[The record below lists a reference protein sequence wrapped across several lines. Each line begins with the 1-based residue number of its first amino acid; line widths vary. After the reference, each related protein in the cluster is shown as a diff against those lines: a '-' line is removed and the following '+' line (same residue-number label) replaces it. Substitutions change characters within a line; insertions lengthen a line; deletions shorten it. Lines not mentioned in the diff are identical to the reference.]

1 MNKIKKPKLI
11 SFKDLFGFVITALSP
26 LLGIGHFKWQHFLF
40 IYLLIIAAIIA
51 YMLFKYLKSVSIF
64 YHEYESQ
71 FKEFMDINKNRN
83 ALIEQFQ
90 EKQLELKRLNEIIN
104 QYDLVFNNVGNIIQ
118 QGICN
123 ISKEEKQYLSNL
135 YNILCQDK
143 EYLYKIKGGK

>member
-1 MNKIKKPKLI
+1 
-11 SFKDLFGFVITALSP
+11 
-26 LLGIGHFKWQHFLF
+26 
-40 IYLLIIAAIIA
+40 
-51 YMLFKYLKSVSIF
+51 MLFKYLKSVSIF